1 MLNYKQ
7 LHYFWAVA
15 KAGSI
20 VRASERLHLTPQT
33 LSGQIGLLEETLGVA
48 LFLRVGRRLELT
60 ETGRLALSYADEV
73 FQIGNELEEA
83 LRNRPESRSIQL
95 RVGVDDAVPKSIAY
109 RLLTP
114 AMSLAEPVRIVCR
127 EDKLVRLL
135 VEMAIQRVDLVL
147 ADRPMP
153 AGTNVKGY
161 SHKLGD
167 CGITFFAEP
176 RLAAQFTDKWPLV
189 LNAAPLLI
197 PGKETAVR
205 IPLMR
210 WFEAHQIRPRIVG
223 EFDDSALMQ
232 AFGQA
237 GTGIFIAPSVIAEEM
252 RREHGVTILGHT
264 NEVTEQFYAISME
277 RRLTHPAVVAIND
290 TAHRE
295 LFANPD
301 AHSRSPAATATRAAR
316 PIKSRVQ

>member
-33 LSGQIGLLEETLGVA
+33 LSGQIGLLEEALGVA

-60 ETGRLALSYADEV
+60 ETGQLALSYADEV
-73 FQIGNELEEA
+73 FQIGSELEEA
-83 LRNRPESRSIQL
+83 LRSRPESRSIQF
-95 RVGVDDAVPKSIAY
+95 RVGIDDAVPKSIAY
-109 RLLTP
+109 RLLIP
-114 AMSLAEPVRIVCR
+114 AMELAEPVRIVCR
-127 EDKLVRLL
+127 EDKLARLL
-135 VEMAIQRVDLVL
+135 VELAIQRLDLIL

-161 SHKLGD
+161 SHKLGE

-176 RLAAQFTDKWPLV
+176 RLATQFSEKWPDILDV
-189 LNAAPLLI
+189 APLLI
-197 PGKETAVR
+197 PGKEAAVR
-205 IPLMR
+205 SPLMR
-210 WFEAHQIRPRIVG
+210 WFDIHQIRPHIVG

-237 GTGIFIAPSVIAEEM
+237 GTGIFIAPSVMADEV
-252 RREHGVTILGHT
+252 RRAHGVIVIGETD
-264 NEVTEQFYAISME
+264 EVTEQFYAISME

-290 TAHRE
+290 AAQKE
-295 LFANPD
+295 LFGNLY
-301 AHSRSPAATATRAAR
+301 SR
-316 PIKSRVQ
+316 

>member
-15 KAGSI
+15 KAGSM

-83 LRNRPESRSIQL
+83 LRSRPENRSIQL

-114 AMSLAEPVRIVCR
+114 AICLDEPVRIVCR

-135 VEMAIQRVDLVL
+135 VELAIQRIDLVL
-147 ADRPMP
+147 ADRPLP

-176 RLAAQFTDKWPLV
+176 RLAAQFTDQWPQI
-189 LNAAPLLI
+189 LNVAPLLI
-197 PGKETAVR
+197 PGKEAAVR

-210 WFEAHQIRPRIVG
+210 WFEAHQIRPHIVG

-237 GTGIFIAPSVIAEEM
+237 GTGIFIAPSVIAEEV

-295 LFANPD
+295 LFANLDTQLRPSGE
-301 AHSRSPAATATRAAR
+301 AVTRATRSIR
-316 PIKSRVQ
+316 G

>member
-20 VRASERLHLTPQT
+20 VRASERLNLTPQT
-33 LSGQIGLLEETLGVA
+33 LSGQIRVLEDALRA
-48 LFLRVGRRLELT
+48 PLFLRVGRRLELT
-60 ETGRLALSYADEV
+60 ETGRLALSYADEI

-83 LRNRPESRSIQL
+83 LRARPERHAIPF

-114 AMSLAEPVRIVCR
+114 AMELASPVRIVCR

-135 VEMAIQRVDLVL
+135 VELAIQRVDLIL
-147 ADRPMP
+147 ADRPMRDE
-153 AGTNVKGY
+153 ANVKGY
-161 SHKLGD
+161 SHKLGN
-167 CGITFFAEP
+167 CGITFFAAP
-176 RLAAQFTDKWPLV
+176 RLAKTFKKKWPHV
-189 LNAAPLLI
+189 LDAAPLLI
-197 PGKETAVR
+197 PGKDAAIR

-210 WFEAHQIRPRIVG
+210 WFDVHQLRPHIVG

-237 GTGIFIAPSVIAEEM
+237 GIGIFIAPSVIADEV
-252 RREHGVTILGHT
+252 RREHGVVVVGRTD
-264 NEVTEQFYAISME
+264 EVTEQFYAISLE

-295 LFANPD
+295 LFATLV
-301 AHSRSPAATATRAAR
+301 AS
-316 PIKSRVQ
+316 

>member
-1 MLNYKQ
+1 VLNYKQ

-20 VRASERLHLTPQT
+20 IRASERLHLTPQT
-33 LSGQIGLLEETLGVA
+33 LSGQIGLLEEALGVS

-73 FQIGNELEEA
+73 FQIGSELEEA
-83 LRNRPESRSIQL
+83 LRNRPESRSIQF

-114 AMSLAEPVRIVCR
+114 AMELAEPVRIVCR
-127 EDKLVRLL
+127 EDKLARLL
-135 VEMAIQRVDLVL
+135 VELAIQRLDLIL

-153 AGTNVKGY
+153 AGTSVKGY

-176 RLAAQFTDKWPLV
+176 RLAARFIEKWPGILDV
-189 LNAAPLLI
+189 APLLI
-197 PGKETAVR
+197 PGKEAAVR
-205 IPLMR
+205 APLMR
-210 WFEAHQIRPRIVG
+210 WFDIHQIRPRIVG

-237 GTGIFIAPSVIAEEM
+237 GTGIFIAPSVMADEV
-252 RREHGVTILGHT
+252 RREHGVIIIGQTD
-264 NEVTEQFYAISME
+264 EVTEQFYAISME

-290 TAHRE
+290 AAQKE
-295 LFANPD
+295 LFGSLY
-301 AHSRSPAATATRAAR
+301 SR
-316 PIKSRVQ
+316 

>member
-20 VRASERLHLTPQT
+20 IRASERLHLTPQT
-33 LSGQIGLLEETLGVA
+33 LSGQIGLLEEALGVK

-60 ETGRLALSYADEV
+60 ETGRLTLSYADEV
-73 FQIGNELEEA
+73 FHIGGELEEA
-83 LRNRPESRSIQL
+83 LRSRPESRSIQF

-114 AMSLAEPVRIVCR
+114 AMTLAQPVRIVCR
-127 EDKLVRLL
+127 EDKLARLL
-135 VEMAIQRVDLVL
+135 VELAIQRLDLIL

-153 AGTNVKGY
+153 AGTNIKGY

-176 RLAAQFTDKWPLV
+176 QLAAQFSEKWPDILDV
-189 LNAAPLLI
+189 APLLI
-197 PGKETAVR
+197 PGKEAAVR
-205 IPLMR
+205 APLMR
-210 WFEAHQIRPRIVG
+210 WFDVHQFRPRIVG

-237 GTGIFIAPSVIAEEM
+237 GTGIFIAPSVMADEV
-252 RREHGVTILGHT
+252 RRAHGVIVIGETD
-264 NEVTEQFYAISME
+264 EVTEQFYAISME

-290 TAHRE
+290 AAQKE
-295 LFANPD
+295 LFGNLY
-301 AHSRSPAATATRAAR
+301 SR
-316 PIKSRVQ
+316 

>member
-1 MLNYKQ
+1 VLNYKQ

-20 VRASERLHLTPQT
+20 IRASERLHLTPQT
-33 LSGQIGLLEETLGVA
+33 LSGQIGLLEEALGVS

-73 FQIGNELEEA
+73 FQIGSELEEA
-83 LRNRPESRSIQL
+83 LRNRPESRSIQF

-114 AMSLAEPVRIVCR
+114 AMELAEPVRIVCR
-127 EDKLVRLL
+127 EDKLARLL
-135 VEMAIQRVDLVL
+135 VELAIQRLDLIL

-176 RLAAQFTDKWPLV
+176 RLAAQFIEKWPGILDV
-189 LNAAPLLI
+189 APLLI
-197 PGKETAVR
+197 PGKEAAVR
-205 IPLMR
+205 APLMR
-210 WFEAHQIRPRIVG
+210 WFDIHQIRPRIVG

-237 GTGIFIAPSVIAEEM
+237 GTGIFIAPSVMADEV
-252 RREHGVTILGHT
+252 RREHGVIIIGQTD
-264 NEVTEQFYAISME
+264 EVTEQFYAISME

-290 TAHRE
+290 AAQKE
-295 LFANPD
+295 LFGNLY
-301 AHSRSPAATATRAAR
+301 TR
-316 PIKSRVQ
+316 

>member
-20 VRASERLHLTPQT
+20 VRASERLSLTPQT
-33 LSGQIGLLEETLGVA
+33 LSGQIGLLEDTLGVP

-60 ETGRLALSYADEV
+60 ETGRLALSYADEI

-83 LRNRPESRSIQL
+83 LRARPERHAIPF

-114 AMSLAEPVRIVCR
+114 AMELASPVRIVCR

-135 VEMAIQRVDLVL
+135 VELAIQRVDLIL

-153 AGTNVKGY
+153 DEANVKGY
-161 SHKLGD
+161 SHKLGN
-167 CGITFFAEP
+167 CGITFFAAP
-176 RLAAQFTDKWPLV
+176 RLAKTFKKKWPHL
-189 LNAAPLLI
+189 LDAAPLLI
-197 PGKETAVR
+197 PGKDAAIRT
-205 IPLMR
+205 PLMR
-210 WFEAHQIRPRIVG
+210 WFDVHQLRPHIVG

-237 GTGIFIAPSVIAEEM
+237 GIGIFIAPSVIADEVQ
-252 RREHGVTILGHT
+252 REHGVAVVGRTD
-264 NEVTEQFYAISME
+264 EVTEQFYAISLE

-295 LFANPD
+295 LFATL
-301 AHSRSPAATATRAAR
+301 AAT
-316 PIKSRVQ
+316 

>member
-20 VRASERLHLTPQT
+20 VRASERLNLTPQT
-33 LSGQIGLLEETLGVA
+33 LSGQIGLLEDALRA
-48 LFLRVGRRLELT
+48 PLFLRVGRRLELT
-60 ETGRLALSYADEV
+60 ETGQLALSYADEI

-83 LRNRPESRSIQL
+83 LRARPERHAIPF

-114 AMSLAEPVRIVCR
+114 AMELASPVRIVCR

-135 VEMAIQRVDLVL
+135 VELAIQRVDLIL

-153 AGTNVKGY
+153 DEANVKGY
-161 SHKLGD
+161 SHKLGN
-167 CGITFFAEP
+167 CGITFFAAP
-176 RLAAQFTDKWPLV
+176 RLAKTFKKKWPHV
-189 LNAAPLLI
+189 LDAAPLLI
-197 PGKETAVR
+197 PGKDAAIR

-210 WFEAHQIRPRIVG
+210 WFDVHQLRPHIVG

-237 GTGIFIAPSVIAEEM
+237 GIGIFIAPSVIADEV
-252 RREHGVTILGHT
+252 RREHGVVVVGRTD
-264 NEVTEQFYAISME
+264 EVTEQFYAISLE

-295 LFANPD
+295 LFATLV
-301 AHSRSPAATATRAAR
+301 AS
-316 PIKSRVQ
+316 

>member
-20 VRASERLHLTPQT
+20 VRASERLNLTPQT
-33 LSGQIGLLEETLGVA
+33 LSGQIGLLEDALGA
-48 LFLRVGRRLELT
+48 PLFLRVGRRLELT
-60 ETGRLALSYADEV
+60 ETGRLTLSYADEI

-83 LRNRPESRSIQL
+83 LRARPERHAIPF

-114 AMSLAEPVRIVCR
+114 AMELASPVRIVCR

-135 VEMAIQRVDLVL
+135 VELAIQRIDLVL

-153 AGTNVKGY
+153 DEANVKGY
-161 SHKLGD
+161 SHKLGN
-167 CGITFFAEP
+167 CGITFFAAP
-176 RLAAQFTDKWPLV
+176 PLANTLRQKWPHL
-189 LNAAPLLI
+189 LDAAPLLI
-197 PGKETAVR
+197 PGKDAAIRT
-205 IPLMR
+205 PLMR
-210 WFEAHQIRPRIVG
+210 WFDIHQLRPHIVG

-237 GTGIFIAPSVIAEEM
+237 GIGIFIAPSVIADEVQ
-252 RREHGVTILGHT
+252 REHGVVVVGRTD
-264 NEVTEQFYAISME
+264 EVTEQFYAISLE

-295 LFANPD
+295 LFATL
-301 AHSRSPAATATRAAR
+301 AA
-316 PIKSRVQ
+316 S

>member
-20 VRASERLHLTPQT
+20 VRASERLNLTPQT
-33 LSGQIGLLEETLGVA
+33 LSGQIGLLEDALRA
-48 LFLRVGRRLELT
+48 PLFLRVGRRLELT
-60 ETGRLALSYADEV
+60 ETGRLALSYADEI

-83 LRNRPESRSIQL
+83 LRARPERHAIPF

-114 AMSLAEPVRIVCR
+114 AMELASPVRIVCR

-135 VEMAIQRVDLVL
+135 VELAIQRVDLIL
-147 ADRPMP
+147 ADRPMRDE
-153 AGTNVKGY
+153 ANVKGY
-161 SHKLGD
+161 SHKLGN
-167 CGITFFAEP
+167 CGITFFAAP
-176 RLAAQFTDKWPLV
+176 HLANMFKKKWPHV
-189 LNAAPLLI
+189 LDAAPLLI
-197 PGKETAVR
+197 PGKDAAIR

-210 WFEAHQIRPRIVG
+210 WFDVHQLRPHIVG

-237 GTGIFIAPSVIAEEM
+237 GIGIFIAPSVIADEV
-252 RREHGVTILGHT
+252 RREHGVVVVGHT
-264 NEVTEQFYAISME
+264 DEVTEQFYAISLE

-295 LFANPD
+295 LFA
-301 AHSRSPAATATRAAR
+301 TRVA
-316 PIKSRVQ
+316 S